1 MSTANDTNKTNNHP
15 NRTNDTDDT
24 DTTRTPVTVLGLG
37 AMGRALAGAFLRAGH
52 PTTVWNRT
60 PGRGDELVELGA
72 VRADSVAEAVAAS
85 PLVIVCVLD
94 YAASHAILEPV
105 GAQLS
110 GRVLVNLT
118 SDTPE
123 RSRAAAAWAAGHGI
137 DYLDGSIMV
146 PTPVIGQPAATILY
160 SGSREAFET
169 YGPTLKALGGQAPY
183 LGADHGMAAVHD
195 LSLLGFFYSAMAGLV
210 HAFAL
215 AGAEGIKAK
224 EFAPFTETIVGIL
237 PAIAADMAEDLD
249 RGVFSGDQDN
259 IVMEAAGIA
268 HIIEAAEDRGINTE
282 VLSVVKGLADRTIAA
297 GHGGAGFVSVMAEMH
312 KPTAEA

>member
-1 MSTANDTNKTNNHP
+1 MSNPNNSGA
-15 NRTNDTDDT
+15 
-24 DTTRTPVTVLGLG
+24 PVTVLGLG

-60 PGRGDELVELGA
+60 PGKADELVAQGA
-72 VRADSVAEAVAAS
+72 VRAGTVAEAVTAS

-94 YAASHAILEPV
+94 YAVTRTILEPV
-105 GAQLS
+105 AGPLS

-123 RSRAAAAWAAGHGI
+123 RSRSAAAWAAGHGI

-146 PTPVIGQPAATILY
+146 PTPVIGKPDAMILY
-160 SGSREAFET
+160 SGSRPAFEAHEA
-169 YGPTLKALGGQAPY
+169 TLKVLGGRALY

-215 AGAEGIKAK
+215 AGSEGIAAQ
-224 EFAPFTETIVGIL
+224 EFAPYTEAIVGIL
-237 PAIAADMAEDLD
+237 PAIAAAMAEDLD
-249 RGVFSGDQDN
+249 RGTFSGDENN

-268 HIIEAAEDRGINTE
+268 HIIEAATDRGLDSD
-282 VLSVVKGLADRTIAA
+282 VLTAVKNLADRTIAA
-297 GHGGAGFVSVMAEMH
+297 GHGDAGFVSVI
-312 KPTAEA
+312 EAMRRPSA